1 MDIMQFIIHNWYLVL
16 GIVVVLS
23 MLAWGPLTQL
33 MHGVQHV
40 TTAEA
45 IRLMNHEKGVLV
57 DVREPDEYRGG
68 HIPNALNLPLSGLA
82 GSLKQIDK
90 HKARPLI
97 ICCRTSQRSAR
108 AAVALRKQGFD
119 RVQVLAGGITA
130 WQGENLPVEK

>member
-1 MDIMQFIIHNWYLVL
+1 MQFVVNNWYLVL
-16 GIVVVLS
+16 GIVVVLT
-23 MLAWGPLTQL
+23 MLVWGPLTQL
-33 MHGVQHV
+33 LHGVQHV

-82 GSLKQIDK
+82 AGLKQIEK
-90 HKARPLI
+90 HMARPLI

-108 AAVALRKQGFD
+108 AAVALRKHGFAS
-119 RVQVLAGGITA
+119 VQVLAGGITA
-130 WQGENLPVEK
+130 WQHENLPVEK

>member
-108 AAVALRKQGFD
+108 AAVALRKQGFAS
-119 RVQVLAGGITA
+119 VQVLAGGITA